1 MLHIQEH
8 IIQGLIISSK
18 YRLSYRDFI
27 KYKFFNSLFL
37 GVSIGSIFTIYL
49 PLEPSIY
56 SIGGVVLAL
65 SMLMVA
71 KIYKKILN
79 INWFYAISMMVEVVL
94 LFMVLWFLVFSY
106 SYVTALVVYI
116 GYQATFIFGA
126 YLIRIETIVLQKGK
140 LLTFVD
146 TAKQKGYLVGMF
158 LSYIFYKIL
167 ENYFDIKE
175 NQIKVYDIHFLL
187 LVVEFLILYYLV
199 RSFKRQ
205 RCYKF
210 IWL

>member
-1 MLHIQEH
+1 M
-8 IIQGLIISSK
+8 
-18 YRLSYRDFI
+18 
-27 KYKFFNSLFL
+27 

-199 RSFKRQ
+199 RSFKR
-205 RCYKF
+205 
-210 IWL
+210 

>member
-1 MLHIQEH
+1 
-8 IIQGLIISSK
+8 
-18 YRLSYRDFI
+18 
-27 KYKFFNSLFL
+27 L

-199 RSFKRQ
+199 RSFKR
-205 RCYKF
+205 
-210 IWL
+210 